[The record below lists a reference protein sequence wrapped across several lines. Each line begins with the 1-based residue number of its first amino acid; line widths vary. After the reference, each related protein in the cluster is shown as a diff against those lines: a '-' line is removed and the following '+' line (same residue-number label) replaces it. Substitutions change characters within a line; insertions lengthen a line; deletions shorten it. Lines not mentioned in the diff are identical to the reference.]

1 MASGR
6 IRISVAVLGGVAGA
20 LNGGALMAM
29 ITAALLSHSLAAIGG
44 LAGLGAG
51 FGGGVW
57 LVLRQNSRWAG
68 SAVVGLWAMAILIT
82 LCLGFVAL
90 SRGR

>member
-1 MASGR
+1 MLRTVFAL
-6 IRISVAVLGGVAGA
+6 LGGIAGA
-20 LNGGALMAM
+20 LNGGALLAMA
-29 ITAALLSHSLAAIGG
+29 TAAVFPHAYAMVGG

-57 LVLRQNSRWAG
+57 LVLRRNARWAG
-68 SAVVGLWAMAILIT
+68 SAVVGLWAVAVLIAV
-82 LCLGFVAL
+82 CLAFVAL